1 MPKYNY
7 NHFIAYMCIYRER
20 EREGDTDKRV
30 GDFFLHELREVNNAA
45 MQLTI
50 RKCTREIRR
59 RMQRETKPKCLLTIA
74 DEYSV
79 HGAEAVRVITLGW
92 FQVSGVTAG
101 VRGRTLHAGYA
112 VHCNK
117 STEFVSLFSCEQVSP
132 IRREM

>member
-1 MPKYNY
+1 MPKYKG
-7 NHFIAYMCIYRER
+7 NHFIAYICIYRER
-20 EREGDTDKRV
+20 GEDIDKRV
-30 GDFFLHELREVNNAA
+30 GDFFLRELNEVNNAEI
-45 MQLTI
+45 QLTI
-50 RKCTREIRR
+50 RKCTRETRR